1 MNDQLIKLSCIKHE
15 GLYEIIKKY
24 LHCINELRQV
34 NWQYAEYLALKYLV
48 LFDPDVTGISNSKL
62 IEDVQET
69 ISSALVEYI
78 TQETNSF
85 IPEKFSS
92 LLLQLPNIKLI
103 GVDIKHL
110 LINLDSELFNGKLL
124 EGCLLGEMLYGPSN
138 IINTTT
144 TTTCN

>member
-1 MNDQLIKLSCIKHE
+1 MNDQIIKLASIKHE

-24 LHCINELRQV
+24 LRCISEFRSV
-34 NWQYAEYLALKYLV
+34 NWQYPEYLALKYLV
-48 LFDPDVTGISNSKL
+48 LFDPDVTGINNSKCV
-62 IEDVQET
+62 EEVQET

-78 TQETNSF
+78 TTETNSF
-85 IPEKFSS
+85 VPEKFSS

-110 LINLDSELFNGKLL
+110 LMSLDADRFNGKLL

-138 IINTTT
+138 IMS
-144 TTTCN
+144 